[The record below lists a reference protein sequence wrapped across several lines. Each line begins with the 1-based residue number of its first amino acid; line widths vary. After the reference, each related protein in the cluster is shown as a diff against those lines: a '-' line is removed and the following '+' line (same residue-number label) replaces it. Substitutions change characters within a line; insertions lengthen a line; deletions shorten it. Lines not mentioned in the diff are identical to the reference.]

1 MDKNFSLEECV
12 LGNDEFK
19 IFLANKYAISK
30 HPTLGE
36 YIFNDKLYS
45 SLNDALLAARAA
57 YIESREDFKE
67 ASTHILGTP
76 RTSSEGTG
84 FAIGRFV
91 AERPKVAGAIVA
103 GVLAIFSLSAYQG
116 HVEEERRQEQA
127 LASKLGFDSIEEMK
141 KLNSMGFADKTKF
154 LDAEAK
160 KLGFSTNAEM
170 KEWLAK
176 GAKTGK
182 EKEELIAKA
191 KSLGFDGFDQMQEIQ
206 ALGFNTMAEK
216 IAKDKIDE
224 QREREEEAKR
234 VAQFKAEEDARKA
247 QEEEVELQQAIRR
260 RFKSVSDMK
269 EYDKNKPMWR
279 ENCRQFNEVKYSC
292 ATATDVRRCLEIRL
306 GTGYFYTHEMACVLA
321 EK

>member
-1 MDKNFSLEECV
+1 MDKNFSIEECV

-57 YIESREDFKE
+57 YIEGREDFKE
-67 ASTHILGTP
+67 ASTNDSTHLLETP
-76 RTSSEGTG
+76 RTSSEGAG

-103 GVLAIFSLSAYQG
+103 GVLAIFSLSAYQV
-116 HVEEERRQEQA
+116 HVEEERRREQKERRQEQA
-127 LASKLGFDSIEEMK
+127 LANKLGFDSIEEMK

-170 KEWLAK
+170 WASIRWQKRLP
-176 GAKTGK
+176 KTRRTK
-182 EKEELIAKA
+182 
-191 KSLGFDGFDQMQEIQ
+191 
-206 ALGFNTMAEK
+206 N
-216 IAKDKIDE
+216 
-224 QREREEEAKR
+224 
-234 VAQFKAEEDARKA
+234 ARG
-247 QEEEVELQQAIRR
+247 RR
-260 RFKSVSDMK
+260 
-269 EYDKNKPMWR
+269 
-279 ENCRQFNEVKYSC
+279 
-292 ATATDVRRCLEIRL
+292 L
-306 GTGYFYTHEMACVLA
+306 
-321 EK
+321 